1 MRYQGKI
8 TNWKDD
14 QGFGFITPNGGG
26 KQVFVHIKS
35 FANLQ
40 RRPVGNEIVTYELKT
55 DTNGRAQAGSVAFVG
70 ERVPSATLS
79 ERSNVSLIFAAAFL
93 LFVVGS
99 AFAGKLPFVVLGL
112 YLVASAVAFVAY
124 ALDKSAARN
133 NQWRTPES
141 TLHLFALVGGWPGA
155 LAAQKLLRH
164 KSKKQSFQIVF
175 WTTVVLNCGAFGWL
189 FSPAAAGVLHSILDA
204 A

>member
-8 TNWKDD
+8 TSWKDD
-14 QGFGFITPNGGG
+14 QGFGFITPENGQ
-26 KQVFVHIKS
+26 KDCFVHIKS

-124 ALDKSAARN
+124 ALDKS
-133 NQWRTPES
+133 
-141 TLHLFALVGGWPGA
+141 GA

-189 FSPAAAGVLHSILDA
+189 FSPTAAGVLHSILDA